1 MTLSNLIFVLLIWIS
16 NNTDYQISKFDYSVN
31 VIDKKIIQEKVCN
44 GKCPIIAYFDP
55 NHGVFIAKGNLEEP
69 CYQSI
74 LLHEMIHAFQFTLNK
89 NIANAFK
96 EMEAYSLQNL
106 YLNQI
111 SEKKNL
117 LRTLNLKSCR
127 SKQYNTLF

>member
-1 MTLSNLIFVLLIWIS
+1 MTLSNLIFILLVWVS
-16 NNTDYQISKFDYSVN
+16 NNTDYQISKFDYSVY

-44 GKCPIIAYFDP
+44 GKCPIIAYFDV
-55 NHGVFIAKGNLEEP
+55 NQGVFIAKGNLEDP

-74 LLHEMIHAFQFTLNK
+74 LLHEMIHAFQFASKK
-89 NIANAFK
+89 NIENAFK
-96 EMEAYSLQNL
+96 ELEAYSLQNL

-117 LRTLNLKSCR
+117 LTTLNLKSCR
-127 SKQYNTLF
+127 SKQHNRLF

>member
-1 MTLSNLIFVLLIWIS
+1 MTLSNLIFILLVWIS

-31 VIDKKIIQEKVCN
+31 IIDKKIIQEKACN
-44 GKCPIIAYFDP
+44 GKCPIVGFFDP
-55 NHGVFIAKGNLEEP
+55 NDGVLIAKGNLEEP

-74 LLHEMIHAFQFTLNK
+74 ILHEMIHALQFASNK
-89 NIANAFK
+89 NIGNAFK
-96 EMEAYSLQNL
+96 ELEAYSLQNL

-127 SKQYNTLF
+127 SKQFNTLF

>member
-1 MTLSNLIFVLLIWIS
+1 MTLSNLIFILLIWIS

-31 VIDKKIIQEKVCN
+31 IIDKKIIQEKVCN
-44 GKCPIIAYFDP
+44 GKCPIIGYFDP
-55 NHGVFIAKGNLEEP
+55 NHGVLIAKGNLEEP

-89 NIANAFK
+89 NIENAFK

-127 SKQYNTLF
+127 SKQHNTLF

>member
-1 MTLSNLIFVLLIWIS
+1 MLITLITVNKNSGKLFQKTSKSIISLLKKHHPDVL
-16 NNTDYQISKFDYSVN
+16 
-31 VIDKKIIQEKVCN
+31 
-44 GKCPIIAYFDP
+44 
-55 NHGVFIAKGNLEEP
+55 IAKGNLEEP

-74 LLHEMIHAFQFTLNK
+74 ILLEMIHALQFASNK
-89 NIANAFK
+89 NIENAFK
-96 EMEAYSLQNL
+96 ELEAYSLQNL

-127 SKQYNTLF
+127 SKQHNTLF

>member
-1 MTLSNLIFVLLIWIS
+1 MTLSNLIFILLIWIS

-55 NHGVFIAKGNLEEP
+55 NHGVLIAKGNLEEP

-74 LLHEMIHAFQFTLNK
+74 LLHEMIHAFQFIQIKILK
-89 NIANAFK
+89 MLLKKWKLI
-96 EMEAYSLQNL
+96 L
-106 YLNQI
+106 YKIYILIKFQ
-111 SEKKNL
+111 KKKTYL
-117 LRTLNLKSCR
+117 EL
-127 SKQYNTLF
+127 

>member
-1 MTLSNLIFVLLIWIS
+1 MTLSNLIFILLIWIS

-31 VIDKKIIQEKVCN
+31 ISEKKVIEEKACN

-55 NHGVFIAKGNLEEP
+55 NDGILIAKGNLEDP

-74 LLHEMIHAFQFTLNK
+74 LLHEILHALQFSSNK
-89 NIANAFK
+89 NIENAFK
-96 EMEAYSLQNL
+96 EIEAYSLQNL

-111 SEKKNL
+111 SEKRNL
-117 LRTLNLKSCR
+117 LRILNLKSCR
-127 SKQYNTLF
+127 SKQFNTLF

>member
-1 MTLSNLIFVLLIWIS
+1 MTLSNLIFILLIWVS

-31 VIDKKIIQEKVCN
+31 VIEKKIIQEKVCN
-44 GKCPIIAYFDP
+44 GKCQIIAHFYS
-55 NHGVFIAKGNLEEP
+55 NHGVLIAKGNLEEP

-74 LLHEMIHAFQFTLNK
+74 LLHEMIHAFQFNSNK
-89 NIANAFK
+89 NIENAFK

-117 LRTLNLKSCR
+117 LGTLNLKSCR